1 MYVEQLYTGCLA
13 EAAYYIESNKEA
25 VIIDPLRET
34 DPYLELAEKRDAK
47 IKYIFETH
55 FHADFVSGHL
65 DLAGKTG
72 ATIVFGP
79 NATPK
84 YSAYVAHDDEIFNI
98 GDVRIKVLHSP
109 GHTMESSS
117 FLLINDMG
125 KDYAIFTG
133 DTLFNGDVGRPDL
146 AVKTDLTREDLAGH
160 LYNSLQTKI
169 LTLADDVIV
178 YPGHGAGSQCGK
190 NMNSE
195 TFTTIGAQRQFNY
208 ALQPMSKQ
216 KFVEVVTDGLETP
229 PAYFPENARI
239 NKYGY
244 QNIDEVMKRNLKP
257 LNVAGF
263 EQNVTEGTVILDTRD
278 PESFEKGF
286 VPGSLNIGLNGQ
298 YAVWVGTLLKI
309 NQAIVLVTEPG
320 NEKES
325 VLRLARVGFENVKG
339 YLHNGTDAWL
349 AADRELQEVDSVPAE
364 EVKPLMDKRYTV
376 LDVRRNTEAQTEHVA
391 GALNI
396 PLKDLKD
403 RIGELDKDTNY
414 LVHCAGGYRSM
425 IASSILKQN
434 GFSDFKNVLGGFDK
448 IKEQSAIELLAGK
461 CPNQL
466 RQEKLS
472 VVNNE

>member
-34 DPYLELAEKRDAK
+34 APYLELAEKRGAK

-65 DLAGKTG
+65 DLARKTG

-79 NATPK
+79 NARPE
-84 YSAYVAHDDEIFNI
+84 YSAYIAQDDEMFHI
-98 GDVRIKVLHSP
+98 GDVRIKVLHTP

-117 FLLINDMG
+117 FLLIDELG
-125 KDYAIFTG
+125 KDYAVFTG

-146 AVKTDLTREDLAGH
+146 AVKTDLSREDLAGH
-160 LYNSLQTKI
+160 LYDSLQAKI
-169 LTLADDVIV
+169 LTLDDEVIV

-195 TFTTIGAQRQFNY
+195 TFTTIGAQRKFNY
-208 ALQPMSKQ
+208 ALQPMTKQ
-216 KFVEVVTDGLETP
+216 KFVDVVTDGLETP
-229 PAYFPENARI
+229 PAYFPENAKI

-244 QNIDEVMKRNLKP
+244 QNIDEVMARNLNP
-257 LNVAGF
+257 LDAEAF
-263 EQNVTEGTVILDTRD
+263 EQAAAEGAVILDTREPD
-278 PESFEKGF
+278 SFEKGF
-286 VPGSLNIGLNGQ
+286 VPGSLNIGLEGQ

-309 NQAIVLVTEPG
+309 DQPLVLVTEPG
-320 NEKES
+320 KEEES

-339 YLHNGTDAWL
+339 YLKGGVQAWEKAGRQLQQVDTVDATL
-349 AADRELQEVDSVPAE
+349 LPKLIE
-364 EVKPLMDKRYTV
+364 EGFTI
-376 LDVRRNTEAQTEHVA
+376 LDVRRNTEAQVEHVE

-396 PLKDLKD
+396 SLKDLEAQMN
-403 RIGELDKDTNY
+403 ELDREQKY
-414 LVHCAGGYRSM
+414 VLHCAGGYRSM
-425 IASSILKQN
+425 IASSILKQH
-434 GFSDFKNVLGGFDK
+434 GFQQIKNVAGGFAK
-448 IKEQSAIELLAGK
+448 IKEAAELPLVAGK

-466 RQEKLS
+466 RQEKMAAL
-472 VVNNE
+472 

>member
-13 EAAYYIESNKEA
+13 EAAYYIESNNEA

-34 DPYLELAEKRDAK
+34 EPYLELAEKRNAK

-65 DLAGKTG
+65 DLARKTG

-79 NATPK
+79 NATPE
-84 YSAYVAHDDEIFNI
+84 YSAYVAQDEETFNV
-98 GDVRIKVLHSP
+98 GDVSIKVLHTP

-117 FLLINDMG
+117 FLLVDELD
-125 KDYAIFTG
+125 KDYAVFTG

-146 AVKTDLTREDLAGH
+146 AVKTDLSREDLAGH
-160 LYNSLQTKI
+160 LYDSLHAKI
-169 LTLADDVIV
+169 LTLDDDVIV

-195 TFTTIGAQRQFNY
+195 TYTTIGAQRQFNY
-208 ALQPMSKQ
+208 ALQPMTKQ

-244 QNIDEVMKRNLKP
+244 QNIDEVMERNLNP
-257 LNVAGF
+257 LDVPGF
-263 EQNVTEGTVILDTRD
+263 EQMVTDGAVILDTRD
-278 PESFEKGF
+278 PDVFEKGF
-286 VPGSLNIGLNGQ
+286 VPGSLNIGLDGQ
-298 YAVWVGTLLKI
+298 YAVWVGTLLNI

-320 NEKES
+320 GEKES

-339 YLHNGTDAWL
+339 YLENGTAAWE
-349 AADRELQEVDSVPAE
+349 AAGRKLQQVDSVSAE
-364 EVKPLMDKRYTV
+364 EVKPLMEQGYTV

-391 GALNI
+391 GALNV
-396 PLKDLKD
+396 PLKDLQE
-403 RIGELDKDTNY
+403 RISELDPNANY

-425 IASSILKQN
+425 IASSILKQE
-434 GFSDFKNVLGGFDK
+434 GFDNFRNVHGGFDQ
-448 IKEQSAIELLAGK
+448 IKEQKEIELLAGK

-472 VVNNE
+472 EIN

>member
-13 EAAYYIESNKEA
+13 EAAYYIESNNEA

-34 DPYLELAEKRDAK
+34 APYLELAEKRNAK

-65 DLAGKTG
+65 DLARKTG

-79 NATPK
+79 NATPE
-84 YSAYVAHDDEIFNI
+84 YSAYVAEDEEVFNV
-98 GDVRIKVLHSP
+98 GDVKVKVLHTP

-117 FLLINDMG
+117 FLLIDQEDM
-125 KDYAIFTG
+125 DYAVFTG

-146 AVKTDLTREDLAGH
+146 AVKTDLSREDLAGH
-160 LYNSLQTKI
+160 LYDSLHAKI
-169 LTLADDVIV
+169 LTLNDDVIV

-190 NMNSE
+190 SMNEE
-195 TFTTIGAQRQFNY
+195 TYSTIGSQRQFNY
-208 ALQPMSKQ
+208 ALQPMTKQ

-244 QNIDEVMKRNLKP
+244 ENIDEVMKRNLNP
-257 LNVAGF
+257 LDAEAFDKVVA
-263 EQNVTEGTVILDTRD
+263 EGAVILDTRE
-278 PESFEKGF
+278 PNSFETGF
-286 VPGSLNIGLNGQ
+286 VPGSLNIGLEGQ
-298 YAVWVGTLLKI
+298 YAVWVGTLLNI

-320 NEKES
+320 KQEES

-339 YLHNGTDAWL
+339 YLNDGVNGWT
-349 AADRELQEVDSVPAE
+349 AAGRELEKVDSVEADRIQ
-364 EVKPLMDKRYTV
+364 PLMEQGYTV
-376 LDVRRNTEAQTEHVA
+376 LDVRRNTEAQTEHVK
-391 GALNI
+391 GAMNLS
-396 PLKDLKD
+396 LKDLPE
-403 RIGELDKDTNY
+403 RMNELDKNANY

-434 GFSDFKNVLGGFDK
+434 GFTNFKNVLGGFDA
-448 IKEQSAIELLAGK
+448 IKENTEVELLAGK

-472 VVNNE
+472 SIS

>member
-34 DPYLELAEKRDAK
+34 APYLELAEKRNAK
-47 IKYIFETH
+47 IKYVFETH

-65 DLAGKTG
+65 DIARKTG

-79 NATPK
+79 NATPE
-84 YSAYVAHDDEIFNI
+84 YSAYVAEDEEVFEV
-98 GDVRIKVLHSP
+98 GDVKIKVLHTP

-117 FLLINDMG
+117 FLLIDQEG
-125 KDYAIFTG
+125 KDHAVFTG

-146 AVKTDLTREDLAGH
+146 AVKTDLSREDLAGH
-160 LYNSLQTKI
+160 LYDSLHAKI
-169 LTLADDVIV
+169 LTLNDDVIV

-190 NMNSE
+190 SMNEE
-195 TFTTIGAQRQFNY
+195 TYSTIGSQRQFNY
-208 ALQPMSKQ
+208 ALQPMTKQ

-244 QNIDEVMKRNLKP
+244 ENIDEVMKRNLNP
-257 LNVAGF
+257 LDAEAFDKVVADGA
-263 EQNVTEGTVILDTRD
+263 VILDTRE
-278 PESFEKGF
+278 PESFETGF
-286 VPGSLNIGLNGQ
+286 VPGSMNIGLEGQ
-298 YAVWVGTLLKI
+298 YAVWVGTLLNI

-320 NEKES
+320 KEEES

-339 YLHNGTDAWL
+339 YLKGGVNGWT
-349 AADRELQEVDSVPAE
+349 AAGRSLEKVDSV
-364 EVKPLMDKRYTV
+364 EVDQLQPLMDQGYTI
-376 LDVRRNTEAQTEHVA
+376 LDVRRNTEAQTQHVK

-396 PLKDLKD
+396 SLKDLPERMK
-403 RIGELDKDTNY
+403 ELDKNVNY

-434 GFSDFKNVLGGFDK
+434 GFTNFKNVLGGFNA
-448 IKEQSAIELLAGK
+448 IKENTEVEILAGK

-472 VVNNE
+472 SIS